1 MVKFLP
7 DILPNEL
14 PDHAILY
21 VTHCNITIS
30 KLFHLNQKL
39 FEFSDIHII
48 FCNFIFVYLIIILVL
63 HVMFLC
69 LEISIWKLMAV
80 CRMMSL
86 WAVESQ
92 SRFLKFL
99 MFFDLFFVLFC
110 LKEKKK
116 EGGDTE
122 KGPGKPSKTIFK
134 SQMRSLGQIQ
144 KNTQAFLS
152 ACPS

>member
-48 FCNFIFVYLIIILVL
+48 FCNFIFVYLIITCSTCNVF
-63 HVMFLC
+63 VFGDFYVEVNGC
-69 LEISIWKLMAV
+69 LSYDVFMGSGV
-80 CRMMSL
+80 
-86 WAVESQ
+86 
-92 SRFLKFL
+92 
-99 MFFDLFFVLFC
+99 
-110 LKEKKK
+110 
-116 EGGDTE
+116 TE
-122 KGPGKPSKTIFK
+122 
-134 SQMRSLGQIQ
+134 
-144 KNTQAFLS
+144 
-152 ACPS
+152 